1 MTDAFEYFS
10 TISGGFPEPYTFGRR
25 VQQYFQ
31 SNPNPYDVIH
41 DNQCLAWGTLGLQR
55 MGLPV
60 VTTIHHPITRDLD
73 IALAAA
79 DTFGLRLL
87 IKRWHSFL
95 RMQKQVIR
103 QLAHKV
109 TVSHAARADI
119 ESAFGLPANHCA

>member
-1 MTDAFEYFS
+1 MRLNTSARSPADSQSLIPSETS
-10 TISGGFPEPYTFGRR
+10 QR
-25 VQQYFQ
+25 YFQ
-31 SNPNPYDVIH
+31 SNPNTYDVIH

-119 ESAFGLPANHCA
+119 ESAFGLPANHCT

>member
-1 MTDAFEYFS
+1 M
-10 TISGGFPEPYTFGRR
+10 P
-25 VQQYFQ
+25 
-31 SNPNPYDVIH
+31 
-41 DNQCLAWGTLGLQR
+41 AWGTLGLQR

-103 QLAHKV
+103 QLANKV

-119 ESAFGLPANHCA
+119 ESAFGLLQPITARDSQRHRSRPFQAGLPRG